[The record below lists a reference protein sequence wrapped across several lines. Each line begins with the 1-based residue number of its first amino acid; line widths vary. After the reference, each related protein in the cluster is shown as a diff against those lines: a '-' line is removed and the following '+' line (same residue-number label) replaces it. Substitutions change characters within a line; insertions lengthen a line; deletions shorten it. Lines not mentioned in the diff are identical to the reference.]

1 MWLGGSSG
9 VFLAV
14 GEAAVEELSRGVLS
28 GQRTATLRYNQ
39 RVAVW
44 LAGMSMRLQTNS
56 QTAEFS
62 TD

>member
-9 VFLAV
+9 ASL
-14 GEAAVEELSRGVLS
+14 AAVEELSRGVLI
-28 GQRTATLRYNQ
+28 GQRTTTLRYNQ
-39 RVAVW
+39 RVAGR
-44 LAGMSMRLQTNS
+44 LAGMPMRLQINS